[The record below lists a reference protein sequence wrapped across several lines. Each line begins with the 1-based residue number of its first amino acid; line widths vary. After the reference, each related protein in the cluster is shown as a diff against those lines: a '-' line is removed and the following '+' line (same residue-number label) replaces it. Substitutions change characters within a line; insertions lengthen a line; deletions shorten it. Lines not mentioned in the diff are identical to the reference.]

1 MVTSLDAVRRA
12 TSSVSSV
19 WPPDLAARLLPR
31 SRARHVW
38 ATGGR
43 AHIEARGV
51 HRAGT
56 EPLARALE
64 EALHA
69 INGVHWAEVNPIVAC
84 VVVAFDEER
93 VSVDDLVGVVDAVE
107 TDQGIATDD
116 TIGGRRDHPGASALL
131 RWGAIELGA
140 DVAGIAFG
148 VVARAARLP
157 RLPIEIAAAIPALDT
172 VPGVRHLLEQHRA
185 VEAGVTSA
193 AALLQGLGQGPL
205 GLVGD
210 AAHRVLLLREASAR
224 REVWERVEP
233 ALHPGPHDERLNAF
247 ERTPRPQPVPDG
259 PVERYAQLVSLGSLG
274 VGAIALALTRNP
286 RALADIVLGALP
298 RASRWGRD
306 AFAAELGVVLA
317 GHDVLVMEKQ
327 VLRHLDRID
336 TVVVDGELLQTI
348 SDGSR
353 ALIDSIRAAA
363 QDFVVAGTE
372 PDDWKALDPDIVV
385 GAGAELVPAIRRLQD
400 EGRVVA
406 VVTSHPGAALAAAD
420 FGVGVID
427 PHAFPPWGADVL
439 CPTLHAAAL
448 VMDATAIARRAS
460 HQAITIAMA
469 GSTAATALALGPRVA
484 AGHRAVTATNAAALV
499 ALGVGTRTGATLAHR
514 PVITH
519 DAPDVAWHA
528 LDVDDV
534 AAQLATGGTGL
545 TSADV
550 EPRRTP
556 THEVSGSNFVSLMT
570 EELTNPLTLV
580 LGVGGALS
588 VMTGSLTDGVLIGA
602 ALGVNAFVGAAQ
614 RLRTEHAI
622 SRLTTA
628 VSSQLVRIRRDGTI
642 VSAPPGELVAGDL
655 ILLETGDIVPADCR
669 IFTASGLEVDESA
682 LTGESLPVTKCVDPV
697 ELDAAIAD
705 RRSVAY
711 AGTAVAAGR
720 AEAIVFAAGD
730 RTEARRGLFETARAP
745 ATGVES
751 RLESL
756 TRRSVPVVV
765 AAGGLLTAS
774 SLLRGAPAR
783 EAVSTGVSL
792 AAAAVP
798 EGLPLL
804 ATVAQAGAAMR
815 LSRNG
820 VLVRNPGVLEALGR
834 VNVLCFDK
842 TGTLTE
848 GRLHLRSMSDGEVV
862 ETMPDIDGRR
872 RLALAAALRATPK
885 SRHQGLPHPTDRV
898 IVDGGAAVEL
908 SAELGA
914 SGWRKIASL
923 PFAPS
928 RGYHAVLGHTDDGPL
943 LSVKGAPEVVLPRC
957 VAWRQGDRVR
967 ALDAATRA
975 RLERHAERFAREGLR
990 VLAIAE
996 RHASGRADLD
1006 DERVNRLELV
1016 GFATVADAARSS
1028 AIEPIAQLQRAGI
1041 GVVMLT
1047 GDHPSTAETIAA
1059 ELGLLDGGVASGP
1072 ALDQL
1077 TDAQL
1082 DALVADTTV
1091 FARLTPAHKVR
1102 IVQAMQRNGRV
1113 VAMAGD
1119 GANDAQAIR
1128 LADIGVAFG
1137 SNATSAARAA
1147 ADLVIVDEQVDT
1159 LITSIIEG
1167 RAMWAS
1173 VRDAL
1178 ALLLGGNLGE
1188 VIFTAG
1194 VGLIT
1199 GRSPLNARQLLA
1211 VNLLTDLAPAM
1222 AISLQPPLTRDVDLR
1237 REGPDT
1243 SLGSALA
1250 RDVAVRAAATAGAA
1264 GLAWSVARFTGTP
1277 TRAHTVALA
1286 ALVGAQLGQTLV
1298 IGHRSPLVVGS
1309 GVVSVAALIGMI
1321 QTPGV
1326 SHFFGC
1332 RPLGPVGWAIAICA
1346 AGAGTAGAALAGRS

>member
-1 MVTSLDAVRRA
+1 MVASLDAVRRA
-12 TSSVSSV
+12 TTAVL
-19 WPPDLAARLLPR
+19 PAEIGARLLPR
-31 SRARHVW
+31 ARTRHVW
-38 ATGGR
+38 ATTGR

-51 HRAGT
+51 HRTGT
-56 EPLARALE
+56 EALACAVE
-64 EALHA
+64 DALHA
-69 INGVHWAEVNPIVAC
+69 IEGVHWAEVNPILAC
-84 VVVAFDEER
+84 VVVAFDEES
-93 VSVDDLVGVVDAVE
+93 VSLDDLVGAVASVE
-107 TDQGIATDD
+107 SEHDIASDD
-116 TIGGRRDHPGASALL
+116 TIGRRHDHPGEPGLY
-131 RWGAIELGA
+131 WGVIELGA
-140 DVAGIAFG
+140 DLAGITMG
-148 VVARAARLP
+148 IVARAARLP
-157 RLPIEIAAAIPALDT
+157 RVPIEIAAAIPAFDT

-185 VEAGVTSA
+185 VEAGVTSV

-210 AAHRVLLLREASAR
+210 AAHRVLLLREAGAR
-224 REVWERVEP
+224 RNAWEHMEP
-233 ALHPGPHDERLNAF
+233 ELHPGPRDQRLTPF

-259 PVERYAQLVSLGSLG
+259 PVERYAQLVSVGSLG
-274 VGAIALALTRNP
+274 VGAVALALTRRP
-286 RALADIVLGALP
+286 RAFADIVLGALP

-306 AFAAELGVVLA
+306 AFAAQLGVVFSRR
-317 GHDVLVMEKQ
+317 GILVMDRHA
-327 VLRHLDRID
+327 LRHLDRID
-336 TVVVDGELLQTI
+336 TVVVDEDLLEI
-348 SDGSR
+348 ASDGR
-353 ALIDSIRAAA
+353 AALIESIRAAA
-363 QDFVVAGTE
+363 QDFVIAGAR
-372 PDDWKALDPDIVV
+372 PDDWKELDPDMVV
-385 GAGAELVPAIRRLQD
+385 EGGDEMERAIRRLQA

-406 VVTSHPGAALAAAD
+406 AVTSRPGAPLAAAD
-420 FGVGVID
+420 FGVGLIA
-427 PHAFPPWGADVL
+427 PHAVAPWGADVL
-439 CPTLHAAAL
+439 CPTLHETAL
-448 VMDATAIARRAS
+448 VVEATGVARRAS
-460 HQAITIAMA
+460 SEAVKVALA
-469 GSTAATALALGPRVA
+469 GSAAATVLALGPHPA
-484 AGHRAVTATNAAALV
+484 AGHRAMLAANAAALV
-499 ALGVGTRTGATLAHR
+499 ALGIGTRTGATLARR
-514 PVITH
+514 PVITR

-528 LDVDDV
+528 LEVGDV
-534 AAQLATGGTGL
+534 ATRLATGSPGL
-545 TSADV
+545 ALADV
-550 EPRRTP
+550 EPRRTAV
-556 THEVSGSNFVSLMT
+556 HRASSANFASLVAQ
-570 EELTNPLTLV
+570 ELTNPLTLL

-588 VMTGSLTDGVLIGA
+588 VMTGSLTDGALIGSV
-602 ALGVNAFVGAAQ
+602 LGVNAFVGAAQ
-614 RLRTEHAI
+614 RLRTEQAI
-622 SRLTTA
+622 NRLNTA
-628 VSSQLVRIRRDGTI
+628 VSSQLVRVRRDGT
-642 VSAPPGELVAGDL
+642 VSSAPPSELVAGDL
-655 ILLETGDIVPADCR
+655 ILLETGDVVPADCR
-669 IFTASGLEVDESA
+669 VYSSSGLEVDESA
-682 LTGESLPVTKCVDPV
+682 LTGESLPIAKCVDPV
-697 ELDAAIAD
+697 EPDTAIAD
-705 RRSVAY
+705 RRSMTF

-720 AEAIVFAAGD
+720 AEAIVIACGD
-730 RTEARRGLFETARAP
+730 RTEVRRGMLDTARAP
-745 ATGVES
+745 TTGVES

-756 TRRSVPVVV
+756 TRTSVPIVV
-765 AAGGLLTAS
+765 AAGGLLAGS

-804 ATVAQAGAAMR
+804 ATVAQSGAAMR
-815 LSRNG
+815 LSRSG

-834 VNVLCFDK
+834 VDVLCFDK

-848 GRLHLRSMSDGEVV
+848 GRLHLRSVSDGEVV

-872 RLALAAALRATPK
+872 RLGLAAALRATPA
-885 SRHQGLPHPTDRV
+885 SRRQGLPHPTDRV

-914 SGWRKIASL
+914 PGWRKIASL
-923 PFAPS
+923 PFAPT

-943 LSVKGAPEVVLPRC
+943 LAVKGAPEVVLPRC
-957 VAWRQGDRVR
+957 DVWRRGDRVV
-967 ALDAATRA
+967 ALDAATRG
-975 RLERHAERFAREGLR
+975 RLERHVERFAKEGLR

-1006 DERVNRLELV
+1006 DGRVNRLELV

-1047 GDHPSTAETIAA
+1047 GDHPSTAETIAT

-1072 ALDQL
+1072 QLDRL
-1077 TDAQL
+1077 TDAQI
-1082 DALVADTTV
+1082 DGLVADTTV

-1147 ADLVIVDEQVDT
+1147 ADLVIVDERVET

-1264 GLAWSVARFTGTP
+1264 GIAWSAARLTGTP
-1277 TRAHTVALA
+1277 ARARTVALA

-1309 GVVSVAALIGMI
+1309 GVISIGALVAMI

-1332 RPLGPVGWAIAICA
+1332 RPLGPVGWAIAIGA
-1346 AGAGTAGAALAGRS
+1346 AGVGTAGAALAGRT